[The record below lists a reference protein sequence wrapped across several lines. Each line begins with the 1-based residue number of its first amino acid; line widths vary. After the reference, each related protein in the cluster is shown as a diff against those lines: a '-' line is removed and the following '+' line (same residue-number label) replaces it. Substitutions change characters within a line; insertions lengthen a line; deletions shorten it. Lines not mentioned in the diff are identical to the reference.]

1 MEIQLSTPLGLASLA
16 NTRDLGGMIGADGRR
31 ILPGKLFRS
40 GLLARASAEDLEAI
54 AQKIALVVDLRS
66 DGERTLQPDPQ
77 LAGVQYAALPA
88 VKDVAPG
95 VTREE
100 ESLQAVIA
108 LMADP
113 EKARAHMIQTYRNI
127 MTSPFSL
134 GQYAQFFQLLL
145 EPRDKA
151 VLWHC
156 TAGKDRAGMAAFF
169 VEKALGVAD
178 EALWQD
184 YMITNEYLA
193 DEVEQLARIFA
204 SKGEKLDQEA
214 VSYMFCAKTEFLEV
228 VAQCIEESYGGY
240 EAFFQEGLKLSAE
253 DLACLRTLYLE

>member
-16 NTRDLGGMIGADGRR
+16 NTR
-31 ILPGKLFRS
+31 
-40 GLLARASAEDLEAI
+40 
-54 AQKIALVVDLRS
+54 
-66 DGERTLQPDPQ
+66 
-77 LAGVQYAALPA
+77 
-88 VKDVAPG
+88 
-95 VTREE
+95 
-100 ESLQAVIA
+100 
-108 LMADP
+108 
-113 EKARAHMIQTYRNI
+113 
-127 MTSPFSL
+127 
-134 GQYAQFFQLLL
+134 
-145 EPRDKA
+145 
-151 VLWHC
+151 
-156 TAGKDRAGMAAFF
+156 DRAGMAAFF

-253 DLACLRTLYLE
+253 DLARLRTLYLE

>member
-54 AQKIALVVDLRS
+54 AQKIALVVDFRS

-113 EKARAHMIQTYRNI
+113 
-127 MTSPFSL
+127 
-134 GQYAQFFQLLL
+134 
-145 EPRDKA
+145 
-151 VLWHC
+151 
-156 TAGKDRAGMAAFF
+156 
-169 VEKALGVAD
+169 EKALGVAD